1 MAKGVLTARSQRYKA
16 TQKLQEKTNSINIT
30 EKVHSTPSIS
40 GNDVLPSPTQIPE
53 NPVPH
58 LDGAQRA
65 FETVRVLLQTLHHM
79 SQGIH
84 ISDILKLLGLYLLSM
99 VH

>member
-1 MAKGVLTARSQRYKA
+1 MAKGAPTARSQRYMA
-16 TQKLQEKTNSINIT
+16 NHKLQEKTNSINIT

-53 NPVPH
+53 KPVPP

-65 FETVRVLLQTLHHM
+65 FETV
-79 SQGIH
+79 
-84 ISDILKLLGLYLLSM
+84 
-99 VH
+99 